1 MRPSDL
7 ISIAVHTPALTTA
20 AMTLVRPKEAILI
33 TGGDVRTYTHTLA
46 SVLMSGNIT
55 SQARLYTATE
65 CVSQP
70 HSHRQGDD
78 IFNVKEHNCHLREL
92 ALSLCVSLT
101 HIHCIPTSQI
111 LSTESPQSRF
121 FLSLYLFLSFY
132 NSVPEGIEPSLCVP
146 LRGET
151 AVKNILLFMSNFPS
165 SHSPAQIKH
174 TTFRERERNSE

>member
-1 MRPSDL
+1 MRPSHL

-20 AMTLVRPKEAILI
+20 AMTLVRPVEAILI
-33 TGGDVRTYTHTLA
+33 TGGDVRTYTHILA

-70 HSHRQGDD
+70 RSHRYGDD

-92 ALSLCVSLT
+92 ALC
-101 HIHCIPTSQI
+101 
-111 LSTESPQSRF
+111 LSRTFIAFQLHRF
-121 FLSLYLFLSFY
+121 FLLNHYSQVFFLSFSLFLSFY

-165 SHSPAQIKH
+165 SHSPVQIKH
-174 TTFRERERNSE
+174 TTFRVRERNSE